1 MAHMHR
7 SRTIRITII
16 ALIVVPVFVLA
27 GLTPVAAVAPVGL
40 GTADN
45 FAVLAGSTI
54 TNTGPTTI
62 TGDVGLHPA
71 GGGSPTGFASVT
83 LNGTLHDADTVALNA
98 KTDLVTAYN
107 TAAGSLPVTTV
118 ATELGAQTLPA
129 GVYDSASGTFEITGT
144 LTLDAQGDPNA
155 VFIFQMET
163 SLTTATS
170 SVVRVINAGQACNV
184 FWQVGSSA
192 TLGTSTTFIG
202 NILALTSITLVTS
215 TTVEGRLL
223 ARNGAV
229 TLDTN
234 TITRATCAQVT
245 PPTTTTTTTLPV
257 GPVDTGGG
265 STGGVEDLGLLLVGG
280 ALLVG
285 AVGVL
290 GLRRRVERKGASS

>member
-7 SRTIRITII
+7 PRTIRITII

-229 TLDTN
+229 TMDTN
-234 TITRATCAQVT
+234 TITRAICAQVT
-245 PPTTTTTTTLPV
+245 PPTTTTTLPV
-257 GPVDTGGG
+257 GPVATGGG